1 MFRPKFPEAPTLP
14 SAHVISTSVPAVQ
27 HGHAPACSCQHTAP
41 VSAPARRVVP
51 GFSGGTVAAVVTVG
65 IVLTA
70 LLAAV
75 AVTAISVA
83 VAAVVM
89 RSLLSSQR
97 RR

>member
-1 MFRPKFPEAPTLP
+1 MFRPKFPEAPALP
-14 SAHVISTSVPAVQ
+14 SAQVIGPSVPAVQ
-27 HGHAPACSCQHTAP
+27 HSHAPACSCQHTAP
-41 VSAPARRVVP
+41 APAPARRVVP
-51 GFSGGTVAAVVTVG
+51 GIRGGTVAAVVTVG

-89 RSLLSSQR
+89 RSLLGSQR

>member
-1 MFRPKFPEAPTLP
+1 MFRPQYPEAPAPP
-14 SAHVISTSVPAVQ
+14 SVHLVPGQ
-27 HGHAPACSCQHTAP
+27 HSHAPACSCQHAP
-41 VSAPARRVVP
+41 APAPARRMVP
-51 GFSGGTVAAVVTVG
+51 EVSGGTVAAVVTVG

-75 AVTAISVA
+75 AITAISVA

-89 RSLLSSQR
+89 RSLLTNQR

>member
-1 MFRPKFPEAPTLP
+1 MFRPKFPEAPALP
-14 SAHVISTSVPAVQ
+14 STHVISPSVPAVQ
-27 HGHAPACSCQHTAP
+27 HGQAPACSCQHIAP
-41 VSAPARRVVP
+41 TPAPAHRMVP

-70 LLAAV
+70 LLAAI

-89 RSLLSSQR
+89 RSLLTNQR

>member
-1 MFRPKFPEAPTLP
+1 MFRPKFPEAPALP
-14 SAHVISTSVPAVQ
+14 STHVISPSVPAVQ

-41 VSAPARRVVP
+41 APAPAHRMPGVSA
-51 GFSGGTVAAVVTVG
+51 GTVAAVVTVG

-83 VAAVVM
+83 VTAVVM
-89 RSLLSSQR
+89 RSLLSSHR

>member
-14 SAHVISTSVPAVQ
+14 STHVISPTVPAVQ
-27 HGHAPACSCQHTAP
+27 HSHAPACSCQHTAP
-41 VSAPARRVVP
+41 APAPAHRMVP
-51 GFSGGTVAAVVTVG
+51 GFSGGTVAAVVTLG

-89 RSLLSSQR
+89 RSLLGSQR

>member
-1 MFRPKFPEAPTLP
+1 MFRPQYPETPAPP
-14 SAHVISTSVPAVQ
+14 SAHLGQ
-27 HGHAPACSCQHTAP
+27 QGYAPACSCQHTAAP
-41 VSAPARRVVP
+41 APARRMVP
-51 GFSGGTVAAVVTVG
+51 EVSGGTVAAVVTVG

>member
-14 SAHVISTSVPAVQ
+14 STHVISPSVPAVQ
-27 HGHAPACSCQHTAP
+27 HGHAPACPCQHTAP
-41 VSAPARRVVP
+41 APAPARRVAS
-51 GFSGGTVAAVVTVG
+51 GFSAGTVAAVVTVG

-89 RSLLSSQR
+89 RSLLSNQR

>member
-1 MFRPKFPEAPTLP
+1 MFRPKFPEAPALP
-14 SAHVISTSVPAVQ
+14 SAHVISPSVPAVQ
-27 HGHAPACSCQHTAP
+27 HSHAPACSCQHTAP
-41 VSAPARRVVP
+41 APAHRMVPGVSA
-51 GFSGGTVAAVVTVG
+51 GTVAAVVTVG

-75 AVTAISVA
+75 AITAVSVA

-89 RSLLSSQR
+89 RSLLSNQR